1 MSKIS
6 RIWLLILLI
15 INTIMAIVSLAVG
28 FLNPLSWVSTMIVVV
43 YVIGIALMLFKM
55 KKIGFHLM
63 IAAQIMGLIV
73 NMNLGDGFLSAVISS
88 ALPLVI
94 TYLIVRKDWVNM
106 T

>member
-1 MSKIS
+1 
-6 RIWLLILLI
+6 
-15 INTIMAIVSLAVG
+15 
-28 FLNPLSWVSTMIVVV
+28 
-43 YVIGIALMLFKM
+43 M

-94 TYLIVRKDWVNM
+94 TYLIVRKDWANM

>member
-1 MSKIS
+1 MSKLS
-6 RIWLLILLI
+6 RIWLLIILI
-15 INTIMAIVSLAVG
+15 INTISAIASLLVG

-43 YVIGIALMLFKM
+43 YVIGIALLLFKL

-73 NMNLGDGFLSAVISS
+73 NLNLGDGFLSAVVSS

-94 TYLIVRKDWVNM
+94 TYLIIRKDWGNLS
-106 T
+106 